1 MIGCASSRRPFT
13 PPDHWLV
20 TSQIDV
26 LSFVEAAVYVPY
38 SCRTIFALT
47 SILSAEE
54 QELDRPTP
62 SSRVLSKRQM
72 AFISPRLGVLNN
84 IPFAI
89 PFSVRVQIFRQF
101 IANDAHRL
109 GLDDWFSRP
118 KQKATIR
125 RTSVA
130 QDGFDQLGSL
140 GAGLKGKISITFIDA
155 FGNEEA
161 GIDGGEC
168 EPRISYCA

>member
-1 MIGCASSRRPFT
+1 M
-13 PPDHWLV
+13 
-20 TSQIDV
+20 SQIV
-26 LSFVEAAVYVPY
+26 LFPYAVLNSP
-38 SCRTIFALT
+38 

-62 SSRVLSKRQM
+62 SSRVLSKRKM

-109 GLDDWFSRP
+109 GLDDWYARP
-118 KQKATIR
+118 KHKATIR
-125 RTSVA
+125 RSSVA

-140 GAGLKGKISITFIDA
+140 GAALKDKISITFVDA

-161 GIDGGEC
+161 GIDGGTLLNTYLVVC
-168 EPRISYCA
+168 P